1 MTYTIPHYPTH
12 LIDFVSVKGRRVT
25 IRPMLPQDSRLQ
37 REFFRS
43 LSARVR
49 YSRFMASFNELPD
62 AVAER
67 LGKIDYCSHLALL
80 AEVFEDRRSEIMVGE
95 ARYVIDEHDS
105 AVCEFA
111 ITVADSWQGCGVGRA
126 LLAQLER
133 EAAASG
139 IRRMVADTLYDNK
152 AMRGLAIASGYAVTA
167 NPKDARLVKLEKQ
180 VSAWTVAAE
189 RPKNGCRNNDDAFRE
204 LMETEHVRR

>member
-1 MTYTIPHYPTH
+1 MTYTIPRYPAH
-12 LIDFVSVKGRRVT
+12 LIDFVSAKGRRAT
-25 IRPMLPQDSRLQ
+25 IRPMLPQDFKLQ

-67 LGKIDYCSHLALL
+67 LRKIDYASHLALL
-80 AEVFEDRRSEIMVGE
+80 AEVFEDRSEIMVAE

-105 AVCEFA
+105 AACEFA
-111 ITVADSWQGCGVGRA
+111 IAVADNWQGCGIGRA

-133 EAAASG
+133 EAAALG
-139 IRRMVADTLYDNK
+139 IRRM
-152 AMRGLAIASGYAVTA
+152 LARY
-167 NPKDARLVKLEKQ
+167 PL
-180 VSAWTVAAE
+180 
-189 RPKNGCRNNDDAFRE
+189 
-204 LMETEHVRR
+204 